1 MQVAGVPLRIYTDR
15 GRRAMEIVSTG
26 IVEDEPE
33 TREGLSFLL
42 NNAPGFEC
50 RHIYDSVEAALAQ
63 IERDPPQVLLLDIGL
78 PGVDGIEGTQLL
90 RQRLPD
96 LAIIILTVFRDEDRV
111 FRAICAGA
119 CGYLLKTSTSERIL
133 AAIREVAA
141 GGAAMSPEIAHRVL
155 ALLRKEP
162 ESRAAEPGDLSPQE
176 RRLLKLLA
184 EGHQNKTAAVELG
197 ISIHTVSFHL
207 RSIYGKLHVHTR
219 AEAVARAMRDRLI

>member
-1 MQVAGVPLRIYTDR
+1 
-15 GRRAMEIVSTG
+15 MEVIHTG

-42 NNAPGFEC
+42 NSEPGFRC
-50 RHIYDSVEAALAQ
+50 GHVYDSVEAALAQ

-78 PGVDGIEGTQLL
+78 PGVDGIEGVRLL

-119 CGYLLKTSTSERIL
+119 CGYLLKTSAPERIL
-133 AAIREVAA
+133 SAIREVAA
-141 GGAAMSPEIAHRVL
+141 GGGAMSPEIAVRVL
-155 ALLRKEP
+155 DLLRRDPEARRAEP
-162 ESRAAEPGDLSPQE
+162 EGDLSPQE

-197 ISIHTVSFHL
+197 ISIHTVGFHL

-219 AEAVARAMRDRLI
+219 AEAIARALRDRLI